1 LDPLYVANE
10 GKLVAIVAASAT
22 QDALCA
28 LQGHPLGENAR
39 IIGRVTGGASKYGG
53 DANSVWHHEDRR
65 YARGRPVAAHL
76 LGARG
81 ARFARN
87 SHRLFDPGNRGRGS
101 SQAPWRKDHC
111 GGPASRE
118 LSSISPDALMF
129 AFETLTLGEPKDGI
143 EWCPRRQKCQVCGEE
158 FTVADFEMAC
168 PKCGEC
174 RSTCI
179 SGTEWILRTWSWRSH
194 ARGRRKKGAE

>member
-53 DANSVWHHEDRR
+53 DANSVWHHADRR

-76 LGARG
+76 LGGHALHEIAIASSIPETADAEARKRPG
-81 ARFARN
+81 EKIIAVGLRVGN
-87 SHRLFDPGNRGRGS
+87 S
-101 SQAPWRKDHC
+101 
-111 GGPASRE
+111 PASAPTR
-118 LSSISPDALMF
+118 L
-129 AFETLTLGEPKDGI
+129 
-143 EWCPRRQKCQVCGEE
+143 C
-158 FTVADFEMAC
+158 
-168 PKCGEC
+168 
-174 RSTCI
+174 
-179 SGTEWILRTWSWRSH
+179 LRLRH
-194 ARGRRKKGAE
+194 